1 MTEKDVLCLI
11 KWYQKN
17 KRDLPWRKT
26 KDAYKIWLSEV
37 MLQQTGVQT
46 VISYYERFLK
56 ACPDLES
63 LSKIDTEK
71 VLKLWEGLGYY
82 HRALNLQKCAQ
93 KLVSLGYTTLPNDKI
108 LLDSLPGLGPYTVGA
123 ILSICYDELEPAI
136 DGNVKRVL
144 SRVYEE
150 EGDISKPKLLKE
162 YTEKLKFLMKKGQTR
177 DFTEAFIELGA
188 TVCSSKKVPLCEKC
202 PLNKCCGAYHH
213 ESVSLYPV
221 KAKKSV
227 KKEEDLTVIVFHYH
241 NKYVIYK
248 REEKL
253 LKGMYA
259 FYSLK
264 GYLDE
269 KEITSQTSFNIK
281 SIIYK
286 GKVSHTFSHII
297 WNMQVYLVE
306 LLKKPSKELLVTK
319 DELETVYSMPTA
331 YKKVFLKILD

>member
-1 MTEKDVLCLI
+1 MTEKDILSLLN
-11 KWYQKN
+11 WYQEN

-56 ACPDLES
+56 ACPDLVS

-93 KLVSLGYTTLPNDKI
+93 KLVSLGYTNLPDDKS
-108 LLDSLPGLGPYTVGA
+108 LLETLPGLGPYTVGA

-150 EGDISKPKLLKE
+150 NGDISKPKLLKE
-162 YTEKLKFLMKKGQTR
+162 YTEKLRVFMKKGQTR

-188 TVCSSKKVPLCEKC
+188 TLCSSKKTSLCEKC

-221 KAKKSV
+221 KAKKGV
-227 KKEEDLTVIVFHYH
+227 KKEEDLTMLVFRYQ

-248 REEKL
+248 REEEL

-264 GYLDE
+264 GHLDE
-269 KEITSQTSFNIK
+269 EEIKSQTAFNIK
-281 SIIYK
+281 SITYK

-297 WNMQVYLVE
+297 WNMQVFLVE
-306 LLKKPSKELLVTK
+306 LLKKPSKELLVSK
-319 DELETVYSMPTA
+319 DELDTVYSMPTA